1 MDTANALASQLD
13 GLVHLD
19 TQRASTGI
27 DLTVDAVFRTTGPG
41 QLDFGGGEFRAVPR
55 ERIGPTLDEPDDDEQ
70 RQVDDDE
77 QAVRIVLQRA
87 RKMADES
94 DGVEGIPREGLVLGC
109 STEIPKTTAENAI
122 DKLLERGELY
132 ETGDGRLLPT

>member
-41 QLDFGGGEFRAVPR
+41 QLDFGGGEFQTVPR
-55 ERIGPTLDEPDDDEQ
+55 ERIGPTLDDPDDDYGWWTLEKGAYVVQ
-70 RQVDDDE
+70 YNESLRLDDGQ
-77 QAVRIVLQRA
+77 QAVVSARCVRERTTVRSYWMRA
-87 RKMADES
+87 
-94 DGVEGIPREGLVLGC
+94 
-109 STEIPKTTAENAI
+109 
-122 DKLLERGELY
+122 
-132 ETGDGRLLPT
+132 ETRLKPSSW